1 MFASAAIARM
11 VARSNPDS
19 ANRCRAAARITAL
32 VSAEDLRM
40 PTSVGQQ
47 VLTWRRNARIVD
59 ANKRWHSEEGD
70 KMYDTDVLIVGA
82 GPSGLTLA
90 ASLVKK
96 GVATTVVDRQPA
108 GANTSRAAVV
118 NARTLEVL
126 EDLDVARRLVKEGIK
141 APRFSIRD
149 RARTLIPIDF
159 SELPTDYPY
168 SLMVPQST
176 TEKLLLDRLVELGGS
191 VLRPKTLSSITQ
203 DADGVTATFDDG
215 DTIRARYAVGAD
227 GIHSTVRE
235 QAGIGFE
242 GGAYGESFMLA
253 DVRLTGEVPL
263 DEVIL
268 FWAKEGL
275 TVVAPLP
282 GDIFRIVAPVAD
294 APEEPSA
301 LYVQQILD
309 SRGPGAGRMVV
320 TDVIWGSRFRI
331 HHRVADT
338 YRTGRLLLS
347 GDAAHVHSPAGG
359 QGMNLGIQDAVALAD
374 ALAGVLGGAPESTLD
389 DYSAARRPIAQQVVE
404 MTDRLTRLATLPRA
418 ARPVRNAAIGMAG
431 RIPAVRRALAMR
443 LSGLVYR

>member
-1 MFASAAIARM
+1 
-11 VARSNPDS
+11 
-19 ANRCRAAARITAL
+19 
-32 VSAEDLRM
+32 
-40 PTSVGQQ
+40 
-47 VLTWRRNARIVD
+47 
-59 ANKRWHSEEGD
+59 
-70 KMYDTDVLIVGA
+70 MYDTDVLIIGA

-118 NARTLEVL
+118 NSRTLEVL
-126 EDLDVARRLVKEGIK
+126 EDLDVARRLVKEGIQ

-149 RARTLIPIDF
+149 RERTLIPIDF
-159 SELPTDYPY
+159 SGLPTDYPY

-191 VLRPKTLSSITQ
+191 VIRPKTLTSITQ

-215 DTIRARYAVGAD
+215 GVIRARYAVGAD

-235 QAGIGFE
+235 QAGIGFQ
-242 GGAYGESFMLA
+242 GGSYDESFMLA
-253 DVRLTGEVPL
+253 DVRLSGEAPL

-268 FWAKEGL
+268 FWAKAGM

-301 LYVQQILD
+301 PFIQQILD
-309 SRGPGAGRMVV
+309 SRGPGAGRMAI

-338 YRTGRLLLS
+338 YRAGRLLLS

-359 QGMNLGIQDAVALAD
+359 QGMNLGIQDGVVLAHALARV
-374 ALAGVLGGAPESTLD
+374 LAGEPDRVLD
-389 DYSAARRPIAQQVVE
+389 DYSEARRPIAQQVVE
-404 MTDRLTRLATLPRA
+404 MTDRLTRLATLRRA
-418 ARPVRNAAIGMAG
+418 ARPVRNAFIDMAG
-431 RIPAVRRALAMR
+431 RVPSIRRALAMR